1 MQARL
6 AAATESAEEALLY
19 GNHNISGGSNIAA
32 PADSEGPYEQSLD
45 RSGLDD
51 DDFGS
56 GFGGSNCGF
65 DGADGDV
72 TASAFG
78 RETRLSASS
87 PGPPDAATEAPLPG
101 AVVRPSQAPAQE
113 GAATCDAEAS
123 AMAASFAAK
132 AAARRS
138 RAGKKGGRKCGQQP
152 NSDSAE
158 PHKLRLEDLE
168 ELGTLGTG
176 GYSHVSR
183 VRVKPGRALPNAAAA
198 AGGRHVDGDGDGC
211 FALKAM
217 SKQHL
222 VKRKQTVHVR
232 AERDALRALD
242 ACPFV
247 CGLRETF
254 QDSSRLY
261 FLLELCKGGELFSR
275 LVACDILGEAAAR
288 FYGESTATVEGEN

>member
-1 MQARL
+1 MALLSCCDCLQARL

-19 GNHNISGGSNIAA
+19 GNHNNSGGSNIAA
-32 PADSEGPYEQSLD
+32 PADSE
-45 RSGLDD
+45 
-51 DDFGS
+51 
-56 GFGGSNCGF
+56 
-65 DGADGDV
+65 A
-72 TASAFG
+72 
-78 RETRLSASS
+78 
-87 PGPPDAATEAPLPG
+87 LPG

-113 GAATCDAEAS
+113 GAAIGDAEAS

-247 CGLRETF
+247 CGLRDTF